1 MNKRKGICGDNFL
14 PKTNMLELLHLQF
27 HELMYIVLQKCSLE
41 ILLIS
46 NISCGS
52 SVETEN
58 LEMAKKKKI
67 VQLNSI
73 SKTMSSTSPQ
83 KISLLNQRQKITNP
97 LK

>member
-73 SKTMSSTSPQ
+73 SKTTSSTSPQ
-83 KISLLNQRQKITNP
+83 KITLLNQRQKITNP

>member
-52 SVETEN
+52 SVETKN

>member
-83 KISLLNQRQKITNP
+83 KITLLNQRQKITNP

>member
-1 MNKRKGICGDNFL
+1 MNKRKGICGDYFL

-58 LEMAKKKKI
+58 LEMAKKNCAT
-67 VQLNSI
+67 QLHIKNNVISI
-73 SKTMSSTSPQ
+73 PSKDYFTF
-83 KISLLNQRQKITNP
+83 NQRQKITNP

>member
-58 LEMAKKKKI
+58 LEMAKKKKKC
-67 VQLNSI
+67 NS
-73 SKTMSSTSPQ
+73 TTYQ
-83 KISLLNQRQKITNP
+83 KQCHQHP
-97 LK
+97 LKRLLYLTKDKKLQIL

>member
-58 LEMAKKKKI
+58 LEMAKKKNCAT
-67 VQLNSI
+67 QLQIKNNVI
-73 SKTMSSTSPQ
+73 NIPSKDYFTF
-83 KISLLNQRQKITNP
+83 NQRQKITNP

>member
-1 MNKRKGICGDNFL
+1 
-14 PKTNMLELLHLQF
+14 MLELLHLQF

-83 KISLLNQRQKITNP
+83 KITLLNQRQKITNP